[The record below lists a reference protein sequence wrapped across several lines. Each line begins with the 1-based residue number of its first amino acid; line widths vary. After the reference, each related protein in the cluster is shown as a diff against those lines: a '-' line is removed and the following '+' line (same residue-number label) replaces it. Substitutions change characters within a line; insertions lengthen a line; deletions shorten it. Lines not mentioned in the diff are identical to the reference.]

1 MPNNRK
7 TYNEMYIPLIALLVA
22 LVMMISF
29 VVGLLKF
36 PRVVVDVEN
45 SSEISTESSLDV
57 VESSDISDDSLTENA
72 SVTEDK
78 ETTYYKNFDFVDVS
92 VSNREVANGCLA
104 VIKETNKY
112 FPIVGEDKLLNIYA
126 NKTPQ
131 KYDLSGVA
139 LDVQESAFSS
149 FDSLFVKYSESVG
162 TPKIIVKN
170 AYLNNGAASN
180 GSLDLS
186 TGFSL
191 EINSIPDEKVTF
203 LREQS
208 YKYGIIQRYPSGKDM
223 YTGYAADS
231 SVYRYVGAG
240 HSYYMN
246 YYKYCLEEYLDK
258 IRIEKIIEF
267 KSGIE
272 NNIAYVVYYVPMNS
286 LSDTTTVSVP
296 TNENCSYEISGDGSE
311 GFIVTVKITQ

>member
-1 MPNNRK
+1 MQNNRK
-7 TYNEMYIPLIALLVA
+7 TYNEKYIPMIALLVA
-22 LVMMISF
+22 FVMMVSF
-29 VVGLLKF
+29 LVALLKF
-36 PRVVVDVEN
+36 PKVDVEEK
-45 SSEISTESSLDV
+45 SESESSIATS
-57 VESSDISDDSLTENA
+57 SSDVDSEGETDNTASEENTSA
-72 SVTEDK
+72 EVT
-78 ETTYYKNFDFVDVS
+78 ETTYYKNFDFIDVT
-92 VSNREVANGCLA
+92 VENKEIANGSLA
-104 VIKETNKY
+104 VIKASNKY
-112 FPIVGEDKLLNIYA
+112 FPIVKEDQLLNIYA
-126 NKTPQ
+126 NKTPH

-139 LDVQESAFSS
+139 LDVQESAFSG
-149 FDSLFVKYSESVG
+149 FDSLFVKYADSVG

-170 AYLNNGAASN
+170 AYLGNGTSSN

-203 LREQS
+203 LCEQA
-208 YKYGIIQRYPSGKDM
+208 YKYGVIQRYPSGKDM

-231 SVYRYVGAG
+231 SVYRYVGTG

-258 IRIEKIIEF
+258 IRIEIIIEF

-272 NNIAYVVYYVPMNS
+272 NNTAYVVYYVPADS
-286 LSDTTTVSVP
+286 VTGTTKIPVP
-296 TNENCSYEISGDGSE
+296 TNENCTYEISGDGSE